1 MIKKQGLSK
10 GDSNIIK
17 GLCMLLIMFHN
28 FFHLIKPNTG
38 ENEFDFS
45 RNYFQNFIS
54 FISSAPLEFIR
65 HTFSYFGHYGVQLF
79 IFISAY
85 GLYLSYKDRDIQ
97 WFSFMKKRISK
108 LYPTLLIGLVFVF
121 ILIVLHTYNFPSGHQ
136 VKTGLMKLTLLYNF
150 IPNEAI
156 SLSGPWWFFSVIVQ
170 LYAVFPIL
178 LKLAKKYGPNSML
191 VVAFLF
197 TGITMTLDLLVKIPG
212 LSIYYTFLGQI
223 PIFSLGIYFAARSE
237 IKISVVILLVALVVF
252 SFGNINQYVWYFS
265 FMAVT
270 ILLLA
275 IIILLIPLIARF
287 KRLQSFIVFTGSIS
301 LFLFVIH
308 GSLRSPF
315 VAIAEKYNN
324 PFLTIALSI
333 AFIGLSYLF
342 AIIIRMLEKQL
353 QLFIDSGYNFKVLVG
368 RVKANEY

>member
-1 MIKKQGLSK
+1 MIKKQGLSRA
-10 GDSNIIK
+10 DSNIIK

-45 RNYFQNFIS
+45 ADYFLNFMS
-54 FISSAPLEFIR
+54 FIQIAPLEFIR
-65 HTFSYFGHYGVQLF
+65 HTSSYLGHYGVQLF
-79 IFISAY
+79 IFISSY
-85 GLYLSYKDRDIQ
+85 GLYMSYKDRDIE
-97 WFSFMKKRISK
+97 WLSFLKKRISK
-108 LYPTLLIGLVFVF
+108 LYPTLLIGLAFVF
-121 ILIVLHTYNFPSGHQ
+121 LLIVLHSYSFPSGYQ

-150 IPNEAI
+150 VPNEAI

-191 VVAFLF
+191 LVAFLF

-212 LSIYYTFLGQI
+212 LSIYYTLIGQI
-223 PIFSLGIYFAARSE
+223 PIFALGIYFAARPE
-237 IKISVVILLVALVVF
+237 IKISIVILLLALVVF
-252 SFGNINQYVWYFS
+252 AFGNINQYVWYFS

-270 ILLLA
+270 ILLLS

-287 KRLQSFIVFTGSIS
+287 KKLQSFIVFTGSIS

-308 GSLRSPF
+308 GSLRGPF

-333 AFIGLSYLF
+333 AFIVVSYLF
-342 AIIIRMLEKQL
+342 ALVIRILEKQL
-353 QLFIDSGYNFKVLVG
+353 QLFIDSGYDFKALIG
-368 RVKANEY
+368 RVEANEY